1 MSFKQPE
8 LPYGIGALAPYL
20 SEEQLTFHYG
30 KHHAA
35 YFAKLN
41 SLVAGTP
48 DEERT
53 LDGLIESGAG
63 AIFNNAAQAFNHTF
77 YWKCMGPDAG
87 GEPTGN
93 LRASIERS
101 FHSFAEFH
109 DLFSQA
115 AAGLFGSGWT
125 WLAADGEQNLEILAL
140 GNADNPLKHGKR
152 PILTIDVW
160 EHAYYI
166 DYRNERPKF
175 IDGFWTKVNWDFAAK
190 CLTEPGKA

>member
-1 MSFKQPE
+1 MSYKQPE

-53 LDGLIESGAG
+53 LEELILTSSG
-63 AIFNNAAQAFNHTF
+63 AIFNNAAQAFNHSF
-77 YWKCMGPDAG
+77 YWRCMAPGAG

-93 LRASIERS
+93 LRAAVERS
-101 FHSFAEFH
+101 FHSFEEFQDH
-109 DLFSQA
+109 FSQA

-125 WLAADGEQNLEILAL
+125 WLAADENRTLEILAL
-140 GNADNPLKHGKR
+140 SNADTPQKHGKH

-160 EHAYYI
+160 EHAYYV
-166 DYRNERPKF
+166 DYRNDRLKY
-175 IDGFWTKVNWDFAAK
+175 IGGFWNVVDWAFAVEMYDAR
-190 CLTEPGKA
+190 